1 MRTHPNMRN
10 TIVRSKKYNWT
21 NDLASAL
28 REIGRRVERGMPTT
42 NPAFAGLLAQW
53 NQKRPADGVRL
64 QALLDAA
71 EEDTARKERE
81 SALEHYR
88 AAIELVC
95 DRDRVKEE

>member
-10 TIVRSKKYNWT
+10 TIVGNKKYNWT

-28 REIGRRVERGMPTT
+28 REIGRQFERGMPTT
-42 NPAFAGLLAQW
+42 NAAFAGLLAQW
-53 NQKRPADGVRL
+53 SEKRPADGIHL

-71 EEDTARKERE
+71 KEDTARGDRP

-88 AAIELVC
+88 AAIEFVC
-95 DRDRVKEE
+95 DRDKVKEE

>member
-1 MRTHPNMRN
+1 MCTHLNMRN
-10 TIVRSKKYNWT
+10 TVVRNTEFDKD

-28 REIGRRVERGMPTT
+28 REFGRRFKRGMPTT

-53 NQKRPADGVRL
+53 SEKRPMERVRL

-71 EEDTARKERE
+71 KEDTARGDRE

-88 AAIELVC
+88 AAIEFIC
-95 DRDRVKEE
+95 DRNKAKGG